1 MNPNGDLKFGKR
13 GKIVMN
19 SMLMVEN
26 LESGYGAM
34 QVLWKPSLKVKKGS
48 ITSLLGPNG
57 VGKSTFLL
65 TMLGSVEP
73 WAGKIIYEDKEITRL
88 PTHKK
93 VDLGIA
99 LVPEGKHLFGG
110 MTVHENLIMGAY
122 RKEAIH
128 NINDSLELVYSL
140 FPILKERDRQKAG
153 TLSGGQQQMLTIARA
168 LMTKPKLIMLDEP
181 SQGLAPILVGEVFET
196 IIKLQAEVGL
206 TILLVEQNAEA
217 SLNAANYVYIM
228 HEGKIKA
235 EGTADKIRG
244 SSDIREA
251 YLGI

>member
-1 MNPNGDLKFGKR
+1 
-13 GKIVMN
+13 MN
-19 SMLMVEN
+19 SMLRVEN
-26 LESGYGAM
+26 LESGYGPM
-34 QVLWKPSLKVKKGS
+34 QVLWKPSLEVKKGS

-65 TMLGSVEP
+65 TVLGSVEP
-73 WAGKIIYEDKEITRL
+73 WGGKIFYEDEEITHL

-93 VDLGIA
+93 VDLGIS
-99 LVPEGKHLFGG
+99 LVPEGKHLFVG
-110 MTVHENLIMGAY
+110 MNVHENLIMGAY
-122 RKEAIH
+122 RKEAIQ
-128 NINDSLELVYSL
+128 NVNNSLELVYSL
-140 FPILKERDRQKAG
+140 FPILKERDRQRAG

-168 LMTKPKLIMLDEP
+168 LMAKPKMVMLDEP

-196 IIKLQAEVGL
+196 IKKLQAEVGL
-206 TILLVEQNAEA
+206 TMLLVEQNAEA

-228 HEGKIKA
+228 LEGQIKA
-235 EGTADKIRG
+235 EGTTEDIRG